1 MGADLMPDV
10 VATPNPLV
18 DYGDG
23 WANVS
28 VPAGVTSLR
37 AAKGLPPRPR
47 RVPQRDPSR
56 KRVKCAA
63 CWQEGTETRPN
74 DVTGTPILLCPD
86 HVLEWDADAV
96 PAIPATPDALG
107 SPRTGDAPEVAS
119 VSAVRAIVES
129 APTLAP
135 QPNPEVAQGTTR
147 RSDATRNA
155 FEAAGYHSRA
165 LAHGARRAE
174 LPSRSKEARREE
186 KRRQRARA
194 RERAAAAAKAA
205 E

>member
-1 MGADLMPDV
+1 MPDV
-10 VATPNPLV
+10 TARPNPLT
-18 DYGDG
+18 DYPDG

-74 DVTGTPILLCPD
+74 DVDGTPILLCPA
-86 HVLEWDADAV
+86 HAEEWDTD
-96 PAIPATPDALG
+96 TTFEALG
-107 SPRTGDAPEVAS
+107 SPESDASLRVAPM
-119 VSAVRAIVES
+119 AAPRPIVES
-129 APTLAP
+129 TPALAP
-135 QPNPEVAQGTTR
+135 QPNPERQGRRPDETR
-147 RSDATRNA
+147 RQ

-174 LPSRSKEARREE
+174 LPSRSKEARRLE
-186 KRRQRARA
+186 KQRQRARK
-194 RERAAAAAKAA
+194 RLAACAG
-205 E
+205 

>member
-1 MGADLMPDV
+1 MPDV

-74 DVTGTPILLCPD
+74 DVDGEPILLCPA
-86 HVLEWDADAV
+86 HAEEWDTD
-96 PAIPATPDALG
+96 TTFEALE

-119 VSAVRAIVES
+119 VSATRPIVES
-129 APTLAP
+129 APALAP

-147 RSDATRNA
+147 RPDATRNA

-174 LPSRSKEARREE
+174 LPSRSKEARRLE
-186 KRRQRARA
+186 KQ
-194 RERAAAAAKAA
+194 RERARKRLAACAG
-205 E
+205 